1 MAAARRAEFMD
12 VWLLLGGF
20 CVLAAAVLG
29 MWFWETARL
38 PDNVGRTLTMAETV
52 EVIGRNSPL
61 TQYVRLSTSA
71 DFPREEEISKITIHH
86 MAGDLS
92 LEKVGEIFGERDRRT
107 SANYSIDSDGRVG
120 LYVEEC
126 NRPWSSKSKENDS
139 RAVTIEVANDQI
151 GDDWHVSDAAYETL
165 IDLCVDICQRNGIPE
180 LVYTGDGE
188 GSLTLHKMFYSETEC
203 PGPYLESKIPEIV
216 YTVNTRL
223 REA

>member
-1 MAAARRAEFMD
+1 M
-12 VWLLLGGF
+12 
-20 CVLAAAVLG
+20 
-29 MWFWETARL
+29 
-38 PDNVGRTLTMAETV
+38 
-52 EVIGRNSPL
+52 
-61 TQYVRLSTSA
+61 
-71 DFPREEEISKITIHH
+71 
-86 MAGDLS
+86 
-92 LEKVGEIFGERDRRT
+92 
-107 SANYSIDSDGRVG
+107 
-120 LYVEEC
+120 
-126 NRPWSSKSKENDS
+126 
-139 RAVTIEVANDQI
+139 TIEVANDQI